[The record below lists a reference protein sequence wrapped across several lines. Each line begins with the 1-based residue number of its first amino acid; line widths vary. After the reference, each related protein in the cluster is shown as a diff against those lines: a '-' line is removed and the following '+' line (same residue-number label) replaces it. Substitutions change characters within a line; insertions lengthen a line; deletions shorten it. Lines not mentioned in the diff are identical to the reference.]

1 MTQGN
6 LQAAQD
12 FVASVTSELATRKFW
27 INLIFLLPLLL
38 PLVGEARESQ
48 PCAATI
54 GDLKVALGDPSFPL
68 RWEETTM
75 QDGKPLVV
83 SILERD
89 GSLLLE
95 FVKTHEGLWVKTAGV
110 VCRTVSGLE
119 ARFDGVQVQFGPA
132 ANWALRYAMG
142 SGGTFKLTRI
152 GANQLEIA
160 TTGWHGI
167 FSPQAK

>member
-1 MTQGN
+1 VRYPNPSQTMTAG
-6 LQAAQD
+6 L
-12 FVASVTSELATRKFW
+12 TMLKFW

-38 PLVGEARESQ
+38 PLAGEARESQ
-48 PCAATI
+48 ACAATI
-54 GDLKVALGDPSFPL
+54 EELKVALGDPSFPL

-95 FVKTHEGLWVKTAGV
+95 FIKTREGLWVKTTGV
-110 VCRTVSGLE
+110 ICRTVSGLE
-119 ARFDGVQVQFGPA
+119 ARFDGAQVQFGPA

-142 SGGTFKLTRI
+142 SGGTFKLTRT

-160 TTGWHGI
+160 STGWHGI
-167 FSPQAK
+167 FSPKVK